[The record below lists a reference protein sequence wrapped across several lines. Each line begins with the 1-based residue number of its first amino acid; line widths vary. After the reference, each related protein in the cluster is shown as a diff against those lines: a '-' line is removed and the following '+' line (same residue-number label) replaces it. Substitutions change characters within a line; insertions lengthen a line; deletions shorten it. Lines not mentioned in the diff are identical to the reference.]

1 MLGAQTVAN
10 GEHIAYPPHES
21 MRPTVLG
28 SKYMVSAGHPLV
40 AQVAAR
46 VLQSG
51 GNAVDA
57 GVAAGIA
64 AKWKQRPTLV
74 VRRISPHFRALNK
87 SGAGV
92 PASGE
97 LSPWQGYAKIPVR
110 RP

>member
-1 MLGAQTVAN
+1 LSMRMGGFAPGMLGAQTVAD

-57 GVAAGIA
+57 GVAA
-64 AKWKQRPTLV
+64 KWKHRPTLV
-74 VRRISPHFRALNK
+74 VRRISPHFARSTNREQAYRR
-87 SGAGV
+87 V
-92 PASGE
+92 AS
-97 LSPWQGYAKIPVR
+97 
-110 RP
+110 